1 WIERLTTDQEVMGS
15 TPIGRAIFKLIE

>member
-1 WIERLTTDQEVMGS
+1 MTTDQEVMGS

>member
-15 TPIGRAIFKLIE
+15 TPIGRAILIIE

>member
-1 WIERLTTDQEVMGS
+1 ERLTTDQEVMGS